1 MGHSTP
7 VETANIDQIAGINN
21 LVEAVERLPSWIALK
36 CRSELAKT
44 GRKRAG

>member
-1 MGHSTP
+1 MRHSTP

-21 LVEAVERLPSWIALK
+21 LVEAVERLTSSIAPK
-36 CRSELAKT
+36 CRSELAKP